1 MPSETHS
8 TIHYLFVDVSRKM
21 YMAGTLW
28 KWTNYFSGWQER
40 WFVLDNGIL
49 SYYKSQDDVNSGCK
63 GSVKMSVCDISVHT
77 SDNTR
82 LDLIIP
88 GEQHFY
94 VKAPNA
100 QERQEWLVALGSS
113 KASKGKLNEDPEL
126 VTQDLLKTKRS
137 ELRLYCDLLVQ
148 QIHSVKMAATQ
159 KDGPDIEKLDQATS
173 LISPTCDTFIRTMEE
188 CMQLI
193 QSSLPYEGTRSPNT
207 PITDAALP
215 PSPLKLPNKK
225 NRHFHRQNSSD
236 RTSVH
241 SHSRSPSTSSVD
253 ATPPTR
259 QNSRNRTES
268 DASLS
273 DVTAKDHTLVENI
286 PNSALNS
293 QNAGRTL
300 SHGLDREGIVQSNS
314 TGFIPSIHKLHNI
327 SEIGAMNPGENLN
340 NSAVTSHTGLKI
352 ELTGSVSRRNNSETG
367 YHSNDEVSSE
377 GDVFLDPVEPR
388 VPTFFTVMGTSFMDL
403 KIADD
408 AGIPVEPF
416 LDSCK
421 NMLPIF
427 DKLNSTAFAPV
438 KMDFQGN
445 IRKVRTKYSVHPEEF
460 TTLQSII
467 HHEISKKQQ
476 HLASSATM
484 ALLWMKRSLE
494 FIAGFLAEIKK
505 GEENLGVAASNAYA
519 ASLKPFH
526 GWVVRGVFAVAVKAL
541 PYRSTFLS
549 LLNPNEGD
557 VDEQAYISSLMTD
570 IDAFCC
576 ASDVVVKILDDFFTA
591 NNINIDEQI

>member
-1 MPSETHS
+1 
-8 TIHYLFVDVSRKM
+8 
-21 YMAGTLW
+21 
-28 KWTNYFSGWQER
+28 
-40 WFVLDNGIL
+40 
-49 SYYKSQDDVNSGCK
+49 
-63 GSVKMSVCDISVHT
+63 MSVCDISVHA

-94 VKAPNA
+94 VKASNA
-100 QERQEWLVALGSS
+100 QDRQEWLVALGSA
-113 KASKGKLNEDPEL
+113 KATKGKFSDDPE
-126 VTQDLLKTKRS
+126 TITHDLLKTKRS

-148 QIHSVKMAATQ
+148 QIHSVKMVATQ
-159 KDGPDIEKLDQATS
+159 KESIDEEKLDQAAS
-173 LISPTCDTFIRTMEE
+173 LLSPTCDTFIRTMEE

-193 QSSLPYEGTRSPNT
+193 QASLPYEGSRSPNT

-225 NRHFHRQNSSD
+225 NRHLHRQNSNE

-241 SHSRSPSTSSVD
+241 SHSRSPSVSSVD
-253 ATPPTR
+253 ATPVSR
-259 QNSRNRTES
+259 QSSRNRTSS
-268 DASLS
+268 DTSLS
-273 DVTAKDHTLVENI
+273 DVTGVKIHSPVDSI
-286 PNSALNS
+286 PNSALYS
-293 QNAGRTL
+293 QTGRVNH
-300 SHGLDREGIVQSNS
+300 SSDSEGKVQSNL
-314 TGFIPSIHKLHNI
+314 TGLRTSGQKLHNI
-327 SEIGAMNPGENLN
+327 SENGAMISGANLN
-340 NSAVTSHTGLKI
+340 NSAVTSPAGLKL
-352 ELTGSVSRRNNSETG
+352 EQTGTVSVRTNSETG
-367 YHSNDEVSSE
+367 YYSNDEVSSE

-388 VPTFFTVMGTSFMDL
+388 VSTFFSVMGTSFMDL
-403 KIADD
+403 KIAED

-421 NMLPIF
+421 NLLPIF

-445 IRKVRTKYSVHPEEF
+445 IRKVRTKFSVHPEEF

-467 HHEISKKQQ
+467 QHEISKNQQ

-494 FIAGFLAEIKK
+494 FISGFLDEIKK
-505 GEENLGVAASNAYA
+505 GEEDLGAAASKAYA
-519 ASLKPFH
+519 DSLKPFH

-549 LLNPNEGD
+549 LLNPNDTD
-557 VDEQAYISSLMTD
+557 VDEQCYITSLMTD
-570 IDAFCC
+570 IDTFCS
-576 ASDVVVKILDDFFTA
+576 ASSVVIKILDDFFTA
-591 NNINIDEQI
+591 NNIKIDEQV